1 MRVEAFFDTNVL
13 IYAVAL
19 DDPRNARAEEL
30 LASGGTISVQILNE
44 FVSVA
49 RRKMSMPWRDLRE
62 ALDAFRT
69 LCPSPLP
76 ITIKMHEAALQ
87 IAEHHG
93 YEIYDAL
100 VVAAALEAGCAIL
113 YSEDFQDGRKID
125 GQLTIRNPF
134 GEWRGLRPEGVR

>member
-30 LASGGTISVQILNE
+30 LDLGGTISVQILNE

-49 RRKMSMPWRDLRE
+49 RRKILMPWREVMD
-62 ALDAFRT
+62 ALAAFRV

-76 ITIKMHEAALQ
+76 ITIQLHEAALK
-87 IAEHHG
+87 IAQQHG
-93 YEIYDAL
+93 FEIYDAL

-113 YSEDFQDGRKID
+113 YSEDFQDGQMID
-125 GQLTIRNPF
+125 GRLTIRNPF
-134 GEWRGLRPEGVR
+134 ARLSG

>member
-19 DDPRNARAEEL
+19 DDPRSARAEEL
-30 LASGGTISVQILNE
+30 LTSGGTISVQILNE

-49 RRKMSMPWRDLRE
+49 RRKILMPWRNVMR
-62 ALDAFRT
+62 ALDAFRV

-76 ITIKMHEAALQ
+76 ITIEMQEAALK
-87 IAEHHG
+87 IAEQHG
-93 YEIYDAL
+93 YGIYDAL
-100 VVAAALEAGCAIL
+100 VVAAAIEAGCAIL
-113 YSEDFQDGRKID
+113 YSEVFQDGQTID

-134 GEWRGLRPEGVR
+134 ARLYG

>member
-13 IYAVAL
+13 IYAVAQG
-19 DDPRNARAEEL
+19 DPRSARAEEL

-49 RRKMSMPWRDLRE
+49 RRKILMPWRDVIGV
-62 ALDAFRT
+62 LDAFRV

-76 ITIKMHEAALQ
+76 ITIEMHRAALK
-87 IAEHHG
+87 IAERHG
-93 YEIYDAL
+93 YGIYDAL

-113 YSEDFQDGRKID
+113 YSEDFQDGQTIH

-134 GEWRGLRPEGVR
+134 ARSSG

>member
-49 RRKMSMPWRDLRE
+49 RRKISMSWRNVMG
-62 ALDAFRT
+62 ALDAFRI

-76 ITIKMHEAALQ
+76 ITMEMHEAALK
-87 IAEHHG
+87 IAVQHG
-93 YEIYDAL
+93 YGIYDSL
-100 VVAAALEAGCAIL
+100 VIAAALEAGCEIL
-113 YSEDFQDGRKID
+113 YSEDFQDGQTID

-134 GEWRGLRPEGVR
+134 ARSSGG

>member
-44 FVSVA
+44 FVSVT
-49 RRKMSMPWRDLRE
+49 RRKILMPWLNVMR
-62 ALDAFRT
+62 ALDAFYV

-76 ITIKMHEAALQ
+76 ITIEMHRAALK
-87 IAEHHG
+87 IAEKHG
-93 YEIYDAL
+93 YGIYDAL
-100 VVAAALEAGCAIL
+100 VVAAAIEAGCSIL
-113 YSEDFQDGRKID
+113 YSEDFQDGQTID
-125 GQLTIRNPF
+125 GHLTIRNPF
-134 GEWRGLRPEGVR
+134 A

>member
-19 DDPRNARAEEL
+19 DDPRNIRAEEL
-30 LASGGTISVQILNE
+30 LASGGMISVQILNE

-49 RRKMSMPWRDLRE
+49 RRKILMPWRDVMR
-62 ALDAFRT
+62 ALDIFRV

-76 ITIKMHEAALQ
+76 ITIEMHESALK
-87 IAEHHG
+87 IAERHG
-93 YEIYDAL
+93 YGISDAL
-100 VVAAALEAGCAIL
+100 VLAAALEAGCAIL
-113 YSEDFQDGRKID
+113 YSEDFQDGQSID

-134 GEWRGLRPEGVR
+134 AQLSR

>member
-19 DDPRNARAEEL
+19 DDPRNAQAEDL

-49 RRKMSMPWRDLRE
+49 RRKIAMSWRDVMG
-62 ALDAFRT
+62 ALDAFRI

-76 ITIKMHEAALQ
+76 ITMELHEAALK
-87 IAEHHG
+87 IAARHG
-93 YEIYDAL
+93 YGIYDSL
-100 VVAAALEAGCAIL
+100 VIAAALEAGCAIL
-113 YSEDFQDGRKID
+113 YSEDFQDGQTID

-134 GEWRGLRPEGVR
+134 ARSSG

>member
-1 MRVEAFFDTNVL
+1 VRVEAFFDTNVL

-49 RRKMSMPWRDLRE
+49 RRKLSMPWRNVLE
-62 ALDAFRT
+62 ALDAFRV

-76 ITIKMHEAALQ
+76 ITIEMHEAALK
-87 IAEHHG
+87 IAARHG
-93 YEIYDAL
+93 YGIYDAL
-100 VVAAALEAGCAIL
+100 VVAAALQARCTIL
-113 YSEDFQDGRKID
+113 YSEDFQNGQKID
-125 GQLTIRNPF
+125 GRLTIRNPF
-134 GEWRGLRPEGVR
+134 AQSSG